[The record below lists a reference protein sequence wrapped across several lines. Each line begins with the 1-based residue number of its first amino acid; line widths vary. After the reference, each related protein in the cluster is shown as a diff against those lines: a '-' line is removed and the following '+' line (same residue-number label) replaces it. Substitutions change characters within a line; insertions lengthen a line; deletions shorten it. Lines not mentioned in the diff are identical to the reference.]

1 MTPAGSWH
9 PGDEVLQ
16 AYVDGRASSSVEAHL
31 LSCADCRAAVIGGVP
46 PQRLAGVRNALLDRV
61 DALERPRLER
71 LLLRLG
77 LQVQD
82 VRALLAAPALRAA
95 WCGAVIASIALTVI
109 VLQSD
114 HHVDALF
121 LLLAPLLPMCTTA
134 VAYAPGLDPALP
146 HVAATPYST
155 TRLLL
160 ARSLS
165 VGATAFVGT
174 TLASVALPD
183 GEPAAVVWMLPALA
197 LTLLALTL
205 SLHVGAAW
213 AGAVVSTG
221 WVGFA
226 ALLRSEGVDLMDVL
240 GAGGQ
245 VVFALLAAT
254 AALALLDQQKHIDEG
269 GTA

>member
-1 MTPAGSWH
+1 MTPPAPWH

-31 LSCADCRAAVIGGVP
+31 LGCADCRAAVMGGVQP
-46 PQRLAGVRNALLDRV
+46 RRLMGIRDALLDRV
-61 DALERPRLER
+61 DALERPWLER
-71 LLLRLG
+71 VLMRLG
-77 LQVQD
+77 LQAQD

-95 WCGAVIASIALTVI
+95 WCGAVVASIALAVI

-114 HHVDALF
+114 YDVDAGF
-121 LLLAPLLPMCTTA
+121 LLMAPLLPVCTTA

-174 TLASVALPD
+174 ALASVALPD
-183 GEPAAVVWMLPALA
+183 GEPAGVVWMLPALA
-197 LTLLALTL
+197 LTLVALTL
-205 SLHVGAAW
+205 SSHVGAAW
-213 AGAVVSTG
+213 AGAIVSTG

-226 ALLRSEGVDLMDVL
+226 ALLRSEGMDLVDVL

-245 VVFALLAAT
+245 IAFAVLAAAAAVALLG
-254 AALALLDQQKHIDEG
+254 QQKHIDEG